1 MERWHWC
8 AYRFAHRPS
17 AFYKMEQKIKLLLAD
32 DHQLV
37 RKGFLALLEELDFV
51 EIVGEAA
58 NGKEAISLLRNGAK
72 PNVVLL
78 DYEMPLMNG
87 LEATE
92 EIKRDH
98 FGVKVIMLT
107 MLQSKE
113 LVQEAVE
120 KGVSGFLFKNTS
132 LEELSAAIQ
141 CVAAGGTYFSSE
153 VALTLLES
161 VPNPDAP
168 RLAQLSEREIEI
180 LKLVA
185 KGLSST
191 EIGQQLFISPRTV
204 DTHRNNII
212 HKLDVVGIAGLVQFA
227 LRNKLI

>member
-1 MERWHWC
+1 MDNTI
-8 AYRFAHRPS
+8 
-17 AFYKMEQKIKLLLAD
+17 KILLAD

-37 RKGFLALLEELDFV
+37 RKGFRALLEALDFV

-58 NGKEAISLLRNGAK
+58 NGKEVISLLRNGAK
-72 PNVVLL
+72 PNVALL
-78 DYEMPLMNG
+78 DFEMPVMNG

-92 EIKRDH
+92 IIKRDY
-98 FGVKVIMLT
+98 FGIKVIMLT

-113 LVQEAVE
+113 LVQDAVA

-132 LEELSAAIQ
+132 LEELSEAIKR
-141 CVAAGGTYFSSE
+141 VASGDTYFSSE
-153 VALTLLES
+153 VTLTLLQPS
-161 VPNPDAP
+161 ANTDSPA
-168 RLAQLSEREIEI
+168 LAQLSAREIEI

-185 KGLSST
+185 QGLSST

-212 HKLDVVGIAGLVQFA
+212 QKLDVPGIAGLVQFA
-227 LRNKLI
+227 IRNKLI

>member
-1 MERWHWC
+1 MEN
-8 AYRFAHRPS
+8 
-17 AFYKMEQKIKLLLAD
+17 KIKILLAD

-37 RKGFLALLEELDFV
+37 RKGFRALLEELDFV

-58 NGKEAISLLRNGAK
+58 NGKEVISLLRNGAK
-72 PNVVLL
+72 PNVALL

-92 EIKRDH
+92 AIKRDYL
-98 FGVKVIMLT
+98 GVKVIMLT

-132 LEELSAAIQ
+132 LEELSDAIQ
-141 CVAAGGTYFSSE
+141 RVAGGGNYFSSE
-153 VALTLLES
+153 VALTLMKPNANPES
-161 VPNPDAP
+161 PL
-168 RLAQLSEREIEI
+168 LAQLSEREIEI

-185 KGLSST
+185 QGLSSS

-212 HKLDVVGIAGLVQFA
+212 QKLDVPGIAGLVQFA
-227 LRNKLI
+227 IRNKLI

>member
-1 MERWHWC
+1 MEN
-8 AYRFAHRPS
+8 
-17 AFYKMEQKIKLLLAD
+17 KIKILLAD

-37 RKGFLALLEELDFV
+37 RKGFRALLEELDFV

-58 NGKEAISLLRNGAK
+58 NGKEAINLLRNGAK
-72 PNVVLL
+72 PNVALL

-87 LEATE
+87 IQAAEA
-92 EIKRDH
+92 IKHDY

-132 LEELSAAIQ
+132 LEELSDAIQ
-141 CVAAGGTYFSSE
+141 RVAAGDNYFSSE
-153 VALTLLES
+153 VTLTLLKPS
-161 VPNPDAP
+161 ANADSPQ
-168 RLAQLSEREIEI
+168 LALLSEREIEI

-185 KGLSST
+185 QGLSST

-212 HKLDVVGIAGLVQFA
+212 QKLDVPGIAGLVQFA
-227 LRNKLI
+227 IRNKLI

>member
-1 MERWHWC
+1 
-8 AYRFAHRPS
+8 
-17 AFYKMEQKIKLLLAD
+17 MEQKINLLLAD

-37 RKGFLALLEELDFV
+37 RKGFRALLEELEFV

-58 NGKEAISLLRNGAK
+58 NGKEVISLLRSGVRPQVA
-72 PNVVLL
+72 LL
-78 DYEMPLMNG
+78 DYEMPVMNG
-87 LEATE
+87 LEATV
-92 EIKRDH
+92 EIRRDY

-132 LEELSAAIQ
+132 LDELSDAIRR
-141 CVAAGGTYFSSE
+141 VAAGDTYFSSE
-153 VALTLLES
+153 VALTLLKS
-161 VPNPDAP
+161 APNPDSP
-168 RLAQLSEREIEI
+168 LLALLSERETEI

-185 KGLSST
+185 QGLSSA
-191 EIGQQLFISPRTV
+191 EIGRQLFISPRTV

-212 HKLDVVGIAGLVQFA
+212 HKLNVPGIAGLVQFA
-227 LRNKLI
+227 VRNKLL